1 MIGVLGGTFDPVH
14 FGHLRPAL
22 EVRQALGLEELRLIP
37 LRQAVHRSQPQASP
51 EQRLAMLRLA
61 VQGAEGLRVDDRELR
76 RGGESYTHD
85 TLVDLRG
92 ELGPA
97 VGLGLLVGADAFRG
111 FLSWHRPDD
120 ILALAHLIVMRR
132 PGWTGEGG
140 PAPGLAPMEG
150 DKASDA
156 GGQALAGD
164 DQVSAAGNQAPVA
177 GNQASAG
184 GDPLFT
190 AGDQAPLVAS
200 GLELSSHLQ
209 AWLQPRRCFQVG
221 DLTASPAGRVWF
233 QEVTQLAISATRIRG
248 LVARGLSPRYLLP
261 DTVLD
266 FIQAEGLY
274 RRADP

>member
-61 VQGAEGLRVDDRELR
+61 VRGAEGLRIDDRELR
-76 RGGESYTHD
+76 RVGESYTYD
-85 TLVDLRG
+85 TLVDLRI

-97 VGLGLLVGADAFRG
+97 VGLCLLVGADAFRG

-132 PGWTGEGG
+132 PGGADEGG
-140 PAPGLAPMEG
+140 PAYGEDGLAPTEG
-150 DKASDA
+150 NQAYA
-156 GGQALAGD
+156 RCGQNPAGD
-164 DQVSAAGNQAPVA
+164 DQASAASD
-177 GNQASAG
+177 QASAVPTSL
-184 GDPLFT
+184 D
-190 AGDQAPLVAS
+190 
-200 GLELSSHLQ
+200 LSPRLQ
-209 AWLQPRRCFQVG
+209 AWLQPRRCYQVR
-221 DLTASPAGRVWF
+221 DLTFSPAGRVWF

-248 LVARGLSPRYLLP
+248 LVAQGLSPRYLLP
-261 DTVLD
+261 DPVLD
-266 FIQAEGLY
+266 YILQQRLY
-274 RRADP
+274 RPQ

>member
-61 VQGAEGLRVDDRELR
+61 VQGQGAEGLRIDDRELR
-76 RGGESYTHD
+76 RADESYTHD
-85 TLVDLRG
+85 TLVDLRA

-97 VGLGLLVGADAFRG
+97 VGLCLLVGADAFRG

-120 ILALAHLIVMRR
+120 ILSLAHLIVMRR
-132 PGWTGEGG
+132 PGMPDEGG
-140 PAPGLAPMEG
+140 PAYGENGLAPMK
-150 DKASDA
+150 DDQTFAA
-156 GGQALAGD
+156 WGQPPAGD
-164 DQVSAAGNQAPVA
+164 DQASAAGNQAPAV
-177 GNQASAG
+177 
-184 GDPLFT
+184 D
-190 AGDQAPLVAS
+190 S
-200 GLELSSHLQ
+200 GLELSPRLQ
-209 AWLQPRRCFQVG
+209 AWLQPRRCFQVK
-221 DLTASPAGRVWF
+221 DLTVSPAGRVWF

-248 LVARGLSPRYLLP
+248 LVAQGLSPRYLLP

-266 FIQAEGLY
+266 YIRLEGLY
-274 RRADP
+274 RTVAT